1 MTDPDRIVL
10 YAALVA
16 TTAATLLAGAQ
27 LVGLR
32 LKDIGRA
39 GGLVLEAVGL
49 GVMFFIANI
58 VAGIGFVA
66 LLRLAGV
73 FVSVYAMDDVVL
85 VLLSA
90 GQGFVF
96 HAWRMR

>member
-10 YAALVA
+10 YAAVVA
-16 TTAATLLAGAQ
+16 TTATLLAGAHV
-27 LVGLR
+27 VGLR
-32 LKDIGRA
+32 LRDIGRA

-49 GVMFFIANI
+49 GVMFFVANI
-58 VAGIGFVA
+58 LAGIGFVA